1 MAFDVKK
8 EYKDLYQ
15 PAATPS
21 IIEVP
26 RMRFVAVEGSGDPN
40 EEDGDYQTAL
50 QLLYGVSF
58 TIKMS
63 RKSKDPAEHI
73 EGYYDYV
80 VPPLEGLWHMDT
92 NDNETGAIDYS
103 RKTDFQWTS
112 MIRLPEFVTDEAFDA
127 CVSRFAAKHPEM
139 DVSRV
144 FLLDWT
150 EGLPDRSCTKAPT
163 ITSPRPSP
171 HSTNTSPNQG
181 TVSISIPRTGD
192 SITRS
197 IWVIRARASPRTFA
211 PSSATPSCDETDIE
225 PMTRSTIKAILQ
237 HNVQTVWSIVTNVD
251 DYGWRSDLSKTEIV
265 NDSRFVE
272 YTNDGYATTFTVTC
286 CEPCERWEFDME
298 NGNMT
303 GHWIGTFSPMGDATA
318 VEFTEQVTAKKLVLR
333 PFVKAYLKRQQTR
346 YIKDLERA
354 LERR

>member
-26 RMRFVAVEGSGDPN
+26 RMRSVAVEGSGDPN

-150 EGLPDRSCTKAPT
+150 EGLAGQVMHKGSYDNEPAT
-163 ITSPRPSP
+163 IATLDQHIAESGHHLDFDSANRRLHHEIYLGDPRKSKPE
-171 HSTNTSPNQG
+171 NL
-181 TVSISIPRTGD
+181 RT
-192 SITRS
+192 
-197 IWVIRARASPRTFA
+197 VIRHP
-211 PSSATPSCDETDIE
+211 
-225 PMTRSTIKAILQ
+225 
-237 HNVQTVWSIVTNVD
+237 IV
-251 DYGWRSDLSKTEIV
+251 
-265 NDSRFVE
+265 
-272 YTNDGYATTFTVTC
+272 
-286 CEPCERWEFDME
+286 
-298 NGNMT
+298 
-303 GHWIGTFSPMGDATA
+303 
-318 VEFTEQVTAKKLVLR
+318 
-333 PFVKAYLKRQQTR
+333 
-346 YIKDLERA
+346 
-354 LERR
+354 

>member
-92 NDNETGAIDYS
+92 NDNENRRHRLFAQDGFPVDLDDPPA
-103 RKTDFQWTS
+103 R
-112 MIRLPEFVTDEAFDA
+112 IRHRRGLRRLRLTVRRQTPRNGCE
-127 CVSRFAAKHPEM
+127 P
-139 DVSRV
+139 RV
-144 FLLDWT
+144 PAGLDR
-150 EGLPDRSCTKAPT
+150 GL
-163 ITSPRPSP
+163 
-171 HSTNTSPNQG
+171 G
-181 TVSISIPRTGD
+181 RTGHAQ
-192 SITRS
+192 R
-197 IWVIRARASPRTFA
+197 
-211 PSSATPSCDETDIE
+211 
-225 PMTRSTIKAILQ
+225 L
-237 HNVQTVWSIVTNVD
+237 
-251 DYGWRSDLSKTEIV
+251 
-265 NDSRFVE
+265 
-272 YTNDGYATTFTVTC
+272 
-286 CEPCERWEFDME
+286 
-298 NGNMT
+298 
-303 GHWIGTFSPMGDATA
+303 
-318 VEFTEQVTAKKLVLR
+318 LR
-333 PFVKAYLKRQQTR
+333 
-346 YIKDLERA
+346 
-354 LERR
+354 

>member
-26 RMRFVAVEGSGDPN
+26 RMRFVGVEGSGDPN

-150 EGLPDRSCTKAPT
+150 EGLAGQVMHKGS
-163 ITSPRPSP
+163 
-171 HSTNTSPNQG
+171 
-181 TVSISIPRTGD
+181 
-192 SITRS
+192 TRS

-237 HNVQTVWSIVTNVD
+237 HDVQTVWSIVTNVD

>member
-40 EEDGDYQTAL
+40 EEDDDYQTAL

-127 CVSRFAAKHPEM
+127 CVSVRRQTPRNGCEP
-139 DVSRV
+139 RV
-144 FLLDWT
+144 PAGLDR
-150 EGLPDRSCTKAPT
+150 GL
-163 ITSPRPSP
+163 
-171 HSTNTSPNQG
+171 G
-181 TVSISIPRTGD
+181 RTGHAQ
-192 SITRS
+192 R
-197 IWVIRARASPRTFA
+197 
-211 PSSATPSCDETDIE
+211 
-225 PMTRSTIKAILQ
+225 L
-237 HNVQTVWSIVTNVD
+237 
-251 DYGWRSDLSKTEIV
+251 
-265 NDSRFVE
+265 
-272 YTNDGYATTFTVTC
+272 
-286 CEPCERWEFDME
+286 
-298 NGNMT
+298 
-303 GHWIGTFSPMGDATA
+303 
-318 VEFTEQVTAKKLVLR
+318 LR
-333 PFVKAYLKRQQTR
+333 
-346 YIKDLERA
+346 
-354 LERR
+354 